1 MSGVLWGTAA
11 AAAVSA
17 AWGYLSY
24 IKPVAGAKYYVSQQL
39 AQMQVH
45 RFNKHMIIK
54 ACKKDPKLQKLIV
67 NIFKDYERDI
77 EFDKWCWVKHK
88 KGSRTAWACVLK
100 SRYPT
105 LRKNQRFG
113 GIFPPIASLESTI
126 EDCGVT
132 ITEST
137 WLDEWKN
144 AFKGYATGYF
154 SNLEY
159 YVLELEALEQD
170 MSTYALEL
178 KF

>member
-1 MSGVLWGTAA
+1 MAGILWGTAT
-11 AAAVSA
+11 AAVIS

-39 AQMQVH
+39 AQMQIH

-54 ACKKDPKLQKLIV
+54 ACRKDPKLQKLIKQ
-67 NIFKDYERDI
+67 IFEDYEKDI
-77 EFDKWCWVKHK
+77 EFDSWCWVKHSTGGK
-88 KGSRTAWACVLK
+88 TAWACIPK
-100 SRYPT
+100 NKYPG

-126 EDCGVT
+126 EDCGIT
-132 ITEST
+132 LTEST
-137 WLDEWKN
+137 WLNEWKN
-144 AFKGYATGYF
+144 AVKGYAAGYF

-159 YVLELEALEQD
+159 YVLQLEALEQD
-170 MSTYALEL
+170 MSTWAMDL